1 MRHILDDDDDTRIID
16 SDSDSGHVL
25 RYTSPPLPISLD
37 EDGDSEMLPEGA
49 NSRFYPFTSELD
61 WKVAQWA
68 VKDSPGHN
76 AFNRL
81 LEVPDV
87 VEKLG
92 LSYHNIRAL
101 HQKVD
106 SLPDRAGIWK
116 TKKLRFPDRP
126 DEIFTLRYR
135 DPVEAIKS
143 LWKDPELSPQMEFGP
158 TKVYTDS
165 TRKERIYSEMSSGL
179 LWNVLAQKLPEN
191 GTLAPVIVGSDKT
204 QLTQFIG
211 SKSAYP
217 VYLTI
222 GNIPKATRRKPSKR
236 ACILI
241 AYLSVDKLSR
251 IGLTDNQYRSRKLLP
266 KDELDRRICS
276 LPPGYGLRHFK
287 KGFSGL
293 SQITGSE
300 RKHMA
305 KILLGYFIYIAQYP
319 AHNSTTLGYLSDALK
334 RFHENRHFFEEAQ
347 IREHFNIPKF
357 HSLLH
362 YPESIKEIGTTDNYN
377 TELFERLHIDFA
389 KHGWRASNKRD
400 EFPQMIRWLSRQEKV
415 DVYNTFRFHLAS
427 INDEE
432 PEIDAVNAIP
442 ISSKYPHGRFDT
454 VVAIVKQDAES
465 TGLIG
470 TRIGR
475 VKVIF
480 TLPKILDTI
489 TGPTNPPTSWP
500 KDPLAYI
507 EWYSPLPSRA
517 LPGNG
522 MIKYSYQ
529 SIW

>member
-1 MRHILDDDDDTRIID
+1 MHI
-16 SDSDSGHVL
+16 VL
-25 RYTSPPLPISLD
+25 KPLIQAG
-37 EDGDSEMLPEGA
+37 EDGVEMTSSDGAVRLVFPILTCYVADYPEQCLVTCTKYGTCVKCQAPATDLGNSTPSERRTQAWTLSVIEEARKASEG
-49 NSRFYPFTSELD
+49 NYNTFYAHCMSNDVSGGVFSPFWEGFPLVDIHRTIT
-61 WKVAQWA
+61 
-68 VKDSPGHN
+68 
-76 AFNRL
+76 
-81 LEVPDV
+81 PDV
-87 VEKLG
+87 
-92 LSYHNIRAL
+92 L
-101 HQKVD
+101 HQLYQGVFKH
-106 SLPDRAGIWK
+106 L
-116 TKKLRFPDRP
+116 
-126 DEIFTLRYR
+126 
-135 DPVEAIKS
+135 
-143 LWKDPELSPQMEFGP
+143 
-158 TKVYTDS
+158 
-165 TRKERIYSEMSSGL
+165 
-179 LWNVLAQKLPEN
+179 
-191 GTLAPVIVGSDKT
+191 VGW
-204 QLTQFIG
+204 
-211 SKSAYP
+211 
-217 VYLTI
+217 
-222 GNIPKATRRKPSKR
+222 
-236 ACILI
+236 CE
-241 AYLSVDKLSR
+241 
-251 IGLTDNQYRSRKLLP
+251 KLLP

-305 KILLGYFIYIAQYP
+305 KILLGCLIGSIPTHAAEAITSLLDFIYIAQYP

-415 DVYNTFRFHLAS
+415 DSFRIHLQHTGHHTPMNIQTSSARQLKSIAKSPNFPGRAISLIEEKHNAPHFSHYLKVYINNLPSQQSRLSLRDLERTILPFKKVDVYNTFRFHLAS

-470 TRIGR
+470 NYL
-475 VKVIF
+475 F
-480 TLPKILDTI
+480 TSL
-489 TGPTNPPTSWP
+489 
-500 KDPLAYI
+500 
-507 EWYSPLPSRA
+507 
-517 LPGNG
+517 
-522 MIKYSYQ
+522 
-529 SIW
+529 